1 MRNGAA
7 TDSPP
12 ALHCHGSKSLLTVN
26 STGCKHA
33 LGLGLAWLRYV
44 YANWC
49 KACQAFAP
57 VYEHIAEKFEHVE
70 RVRIA
75 ALNSD
80 EAPELIKQ

>member
-1 MRNGAA
+1 M
-7 TDSPP
+7 
-12 ALHCHGSKSLLTVN
+12 
-26 STGCKHA
+26 
-33 LGLGLAWLRYV
+33 AWLRYV

>member
-1 MRNGAA
+1 MCNGAGLF
-7 TDSPP
+7 S
-12 ALHCHGSKSLLTVN
+12 ALTAWQQSLLTIAQAA
-26 STGCKHA
+26 STRLA
-33 LGLGLAWLRYV
+33 LAWFRYV

>member
-1 MRNGAA
+1 MRNGAGL
-7 TDSPP
+7 SS
-12 ALHCHGSKSLLTVN
+12 ALTAWQQFAVNN
-26 STGCKHA
+26 STGCNVA
-33 LGLGLAWLRYV
+33 RAWLGLAWLRYV

>member
-1 MRNGAA
+1 MRNGAGLSSA
-7 TDSPP
+7 
-12 ALHCHGSKSLLTVN
+12 KSLLTTAQAA
-26 STGCKHA
+26 STRLA
-33 LGLGLAWLRYV
+33 WLGLAWLRYV